1 MCIYMYKS
9 LTFCVE
15 TQAFR
20 RELRLVPPH
29 SHSSIH
35 AALRLSTMHARPLVL
50 IVMLMFAASAHADN
64 AIQEQRCA
72 ERALDVCGESSGD
85 DYEIVKAHCLA
96 AFWIALSHS
105 NQCPHPAVNC
115 RCYNGCVQDRSGSV
129 RDVGGWCTDTCRKSL
144 QDSTCY

>member
-1 MCIYMYKS
+1 
-9 LTFCVE
+9 
-15 TQAFR
+15 
-20 RELRLVPPH
+20 
-29 SHSSIH
+29 
-35 AALRLSTMHARPLVL
+35 MHARPLVL

-64 AIQEQRCA
+64 AIREQLCA

-96 AFWIALSHS
+96 AFWITLSHS
-105 NQCPHPAVNC
+105 NQVCGAYVSSASFEWTRLTRSSHFLYFFIRWDVIAPLLLDQCPHPAVNC

-144 QDSTCY
+144 QDSTCS